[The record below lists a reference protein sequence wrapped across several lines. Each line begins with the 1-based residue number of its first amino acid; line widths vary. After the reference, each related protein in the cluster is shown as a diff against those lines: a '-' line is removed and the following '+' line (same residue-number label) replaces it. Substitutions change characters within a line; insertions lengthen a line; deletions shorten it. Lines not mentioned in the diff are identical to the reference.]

1 MQRRYMRHNEFCT
14 MLPIVIGVT
23 YFTTHSTKILTD
35 SIIIQTKKK
44 SILHEIK
51 ET

>member
-1 MQRRYMRHNEFCT
+1 MQRRYMRHMILCT
-14 MLPIVIGVT
+14 RLPIAIGVT

-35 SIIIQTKKK
+35 SIVIQTKKK